1 MYNIFSKNSRP
12 TGTILPPKE
21 VSGHVEIQLLGT
33 SAEIILLISLGQPTI
48 QAEGETNYMSN
59 VSHSLSVVQ
68 LKSFHVSLELVVL
81 F

>member
-33 SAEIILLISLGQPTI
+33 SAEIISLGQPTI